1 MHVLITTRHIEASAE
16 QKAYAEQKANKL
28 LTFYDRIQEIEV
40 VIEDNKPVGFHVEML
55 VNAEHNNNFVANSR
69 CDKIEKCVD
78 ECYQKLERQLTE
90 HKEKHRNRKHPADG
104 ANATIRHQPV

>member
-1 MHVLITTRHIEASAE
+1 MHVLITTRHIEASPE

-40 VIEDNKPVGFHVEML
+40 VIEEAQPVGFHIEML

-69 CDKIEKCVD
+69 SDKIEKCVD

-90 HKEKHRNRKHPADG
+90 HKERHRNRKHTG
-104 ANATIRHQPV
+104 AGESIRHQPV

>member
-1 MHVLITTRHIEASAE
+1 MHVLVTTRHVEISAQ
-16 QKAYAEQKANKL
+16 QKTHAEDKANKL

-40 VIEDNKPVGFHVEML
+40 VVEKGDPVGFHVEML

-69 CDKIEKCVD
+69 CEAVEKCID

-90 HKEKHRNRKHPADG
+90 HKERHRNRKHTGADKS
-104 ANATIRHQPV
+104 IRHQPV